1 MQHSNG
7 YIIGFIV
14 ALTLI
19 CGSLLALANV
29 GLKPF
34 QTEAQDLDTKK
45 QILSAVVDDVLAVG
59 DVNAYYS
66 TRIEAIAVD
75 ANGDPIAKDAEGKD
89 LVVEKIN
96 VYKEFKE
103 KDVNKKRFP
112 VFKYKN
118 EKGEV
123 EAYILPVYGNGLWD
137 VIWGYV
143 ALKPDL
149 KTILGVSF
157 GHKSETPGL
166 GARISDKDI
175 QNRYQGKSIYDE
187 AGALV
192 AVTMIKGENNPES
205 ALSQNKVDGMAGA
218 TITGVGVNNM
228 LKNYMS
234 FYQNYFEKEKKA
246 TQKPTKAIEIE
257 LPDSLNLQMADSTAL
272 TDSAQM
278 QKADSA
284 AAVQ

>member
-1 MQHSNG
+1 VQHSNG

-14 ALTLI
+14 ALTAI

-45 QILSAVVDDVLAVG
+45 QILSAVVDDVRAIG
-59 DVNAYYS
+59 DVNAYYAS
-66 TRIEAIAVD
+66 RIEALAVD
-75 ANGDPIAKDAEGKD
+75 ANGDPITKDAEGKD

-149 KTILGVSF
+149 KTVHGVSF
-157 GHKSETPGL
+157 GHKGETPGL
-166 GARISDKDI
+166 GARIADKDI
-175 QNRYQGKSIYDE
+175 QARYRGKSIYDQ

-192 AVTMIKGENNPES
+192 AITMIKGENNPES

-218 TITGVGVNNM
+218 TITASGVNNM
-228 LKNYMS
+228 LKNYMT
-234 FYQNYFEKEKKA
+234 FYQNYFEKERKA
-246 TQKPTKAIEIE
+246 TQKPARAVEIE
-257 LPDSLNLQMADSTAL
+257 LPDSLNLQIADSTLAIGAAQMRKADSTAA
-272 TDSAQM
+272 AQ
-278 QKADSA
+278 
-284 AAVQ
+284 